1 MKHFALLLA
10 AVFLT
15 IILFGCGKADTQ
27 QITADESDPI
37 KNYDKTELYT
47 VDNVKDAFS
56 VSTKKLNGSDGEVI
70 ILHVVNKTDTDYDL
84 TVKGSFNDNS
94 NGNTE
99 NRTVMFKGFSAGA
112 DNYFF
117 FENKEEGKEFSF
129 DLEATPSISEA
140 FLSCISVGS
149 VTTEAHSIYDLLT
162 NRPYPVPKEKMDQMT
177 DLDLISATIIMTFL
191 NAKRANITGEVVFFR
206 DDKYI
211 CKSSFTFG
219 QFIGEQE
226 KDVGFPQKALKDGD
240 SYVIPDICQ
249 GELTYVVSIL
259 TIEPVE

>member
-15 IILFGCGKADTQ
+15 IVLFGCGKADTQ
-27 QITADESDPI
+27 QITTDESDPI

-70 ILHVVNKTDTDYDL
+70 ILHVVNKTETDYDL
-84 TVKGSFNDNS
+84 TVKGSFYDNS
-94 NGNTE
+94 NGTTE
-99 NRTVMFKGFSAGA
+99 NRTVLFKGFSAGA
-112 DNYFF
+112 DNFFF
-117 FENKEEGKEFSF
+117 FENKEGESEFSF
-129 DLEATPSISEA
+129 DLEATPSISET
-140 FLSCISVGS
+140 FLSSISVGS
-149 VTTEAHSIYDLLT
+149 VTTEAHSQYDLLT
-162 NRPYPVPKEKMDQMT
+162 DRPYPVPKEVMDQQT
-177 DLDLISATIIMTFL
+177 DLDWITSTIKMTFL

-206 DDKYI
+206 DNEYI
-211 CKSSFTFG
+211 CKSTYTFG

-226 KDVGFPQKALKDGD
+226 KDVLLPEKAMKDGD
-240 SYVIPDICQ
+240 SYIIPDVYN